1 MMIISNYWNSAW
13 RSLTKKKGFSA
24 INITGLAI
32 GMAAA
37 LLILTYVAFE
47 YSYDNMHRNQDRI
60 FRVEARFYE
69 NGELTD
75 DWASSSAGYVPAM
88 KRNMAGIE
96 DVTRVGSQYYPE
108 QIVKY
113 NELLYRETGI
123 GYAEANFFNF
133 FDFKLLKGDK
143 NTCLEGP
150 NKVVITE
157 RIARK
162 YFKGENPMGKILI
175 FRSNIGEEA
184 CEVSGIMEDM
194 PVNSHTRYSMLI
206 SYKTLPE
213 WMDEYW
219 YRHEVYSYVLL
230 KSANLKKQVED
241 AFPEMAEKYKTD
253 EALKNKTWAVQLVN
267 LRDIHLNRQKSY
279 EPEIKGNSS
288 SLLVLICTALAI
300 LCIAWINYINMTV
313 ARSMERAREIGI
325 RRASGASRRQ
335 IVSQF
340 LFEALVTNGIAFIL
354 ALGIMEALMPA
365 FNNLTGRDLSFSV
378 WITTPLGWLLLFVF
392 AIGVFL
398 SGFYPAMVLSGIR
411 PLKML
416 KGKFT
421 HTRSATITRKVLVVL
436 QYTAS
441 LTLLCGTLI
450 VYAQLQYMRNASLGV
465 RTDQTLVL
473 KFPAKCEGLETK
485 LEAMK
490 KEIAL
495 LPSVKAVTVS
505 GAVPGTEVTD
515 FLSIVRENDVTKQ
528 TRLLEMLNCDPYFLD
543 AYDLKFVAGRGFSED
558 FGGDVYNIVLNEA
571 AVRTLGFES
580 PEKALGE
587 RLSVETVDQPMQII
601 GVVKNYHQQS
611 LNKDYTPILFALH
624 DKLSWMKQ
632 RYISVVMEDAN
643 PRELTKQVET
653 VWNRYFPDSSYDYFF
668 LDQFFDQQY
677 RQDEVFGLIVA
688 LFAALAIFI
697 SCMGLWVLVMF
708 SCSTRIREM
717 GIRKVLGASK
727 MQLFCELGREF
738 FVLIGIAIVIAL
750 PLSWWIMNGWLSYYS
765 FRTDWKI
772 WFFIVPV
779 VLLCVISLLTIAW
792 QTAKT
797 IFSKPARSL
806 RYE

>member
-1 MMIISNYWNSAW
+1 MILSNYWNSAL

-24 INITGLAI
+24 INILGLAI

-47 YSYDNMHRNQDRI
+47 YSYDDMHRNQERI
-60 FRVEARFYE
+60 YRVEARFYE

-75 DWASSSAGYVPAM
+75 NWATSSSGYASAM
-88 KRNMAGIE
+88 KQNISGVE
-96 DVTRVGSQYYPE
+96 DFTRVGSQYFPE

-133 FDFKLLKGDK
+133 FDFDLLKGDK
-143 NTCLEGP
+143 STCLDGP

-157 RIARK
+157 RVARK
-162 YFKGENPMGKILI
+162 YFKDADPIGKILL
-175 FRSNIGEEA
+175 FRSHIGEEA
-184 CEVSGIMEDM
+184 CEVTGIMKDM
-194 PVNSHTRYSMLI
+194 PVNSHARYNMLI
-206 SYKTLPE
+206 SYRTLPK

-230 KSANLKKQVED
+230 KSLGLKNQVEE
-241 AFPEMAEKYKTD
+241 AFPAMSEKFKTE
-253 EALKNKTWAVQLVN
+253 EALKNKTWAIQLVN
-267 LRDIHLNRQKSY
+267 LRDVHLNPQKSY
-279 EPEIKGNSS
+279 ETETKGNRSS
-288 SLLVLICTALAI
+288 MLVLICTALAI

-313 ARSMERAREIGI
+313 ARSMERAKEIGI

-335 IVSQF
+335 IIAQF
-340 LFEALVTNGIAFIL
+340 LFESLVTNGIAFVL
-354 ALGIMEALMPA
+354 AIGLMEALMPS

-378 WITTPLGWLLLFVF
+378 WVTTSLGWMLLLIFT
-392 AIGVFL
+392 AGVFL
-398 SGFYPAMVLSGIR
+398 SGFYPAMVLSGIK
-411 PLKML
+411 PIKML

-421 HTRSATITRKVLVVL
+421 HTRSATLTRKVLVVL

-441 LTLLCGTLI
+441 LALLCGTLI
-450 VYAQLQYMRNASLGV
+450 VYAQLQYMKKASLGV
-465 RTDQTLVL
+465 RTDQTLAL
-473 KFPAKCEGLETK
+473 KFPAHCEDMSTK
-485 LEAMK
+485 LDAMK
-490 KEIAL
+490 REIKS
-495 LPSVKAVTVS
+495 LPSVRNVTVS

-515 FLSIVRENDVTKQ
+515 FLSIVRLSDVTKQ
-528 TRLLEMLNCDPYFLD
+528 TRLLEMLNCDPYYLD
-543 AYDLKFVAGRGFSED
+543 AYDLEFVAGRGFSED
-558 FGGDVYNIVLNEA
+558 YGGDVYKIILNEE

-580 PEKALGE
+580 PEAALGE

-611 LNKDYTPILFALH
+611 LNKEYTPILFALH

-632 RYISVVMEDAN
+632 RYISVSMENGN
-643 PRELTKQVET
+643 PRELVEQVET

-688 LFAALAIFI
+688 IFAILAIFI

-727 MQLFCELGREF
+727 AQLFYELGREF
-738 FVLIGIAIVIAL
+738 FILIGVAIVIAL
-750 PLSWWIMNGWLSYYS
+750 PLSGWVMDGWLSHYS
-765 FRTDWKI
+765 FRTDWKA
-772 WFFIVPV
+772 WFFLLPV
-779 VLLCVISLLTIAW
+779 ILLCVISLLTIGW

>member
-1 MMIISNYWNSAW
+1 MIISNYWNSAW

-47 YSYDNMHRNQDRI
+47 YSYDNMHRNRDRI

-96 DVTRVGSQYYPE
+96 DITRVGSQYYPE

-230 KSANLKKQVED
+230 KSANLKKQVEG

-378 WITTPLGWLLLFVF
+378 WITTPLGWLLLLVF

-421 HTRSATITRKVLVVL
+421 HTRGATITRKVLVVL

-601 GVVKNYHQQS
+601 GVVNNYHQQS

-632 RYISVVMEDAN
+632 RYISVVMENAN

-772 WFFIVPV
+772 WFFVVPV